1 MSGCSRLDKEITAR
15 HSSRVTQAIQ
25 LTKHPMLRDQIVLIM
40 LSFGVNALA
49 FLFQFLMARV
59 MTPTAWK
66 DTMAI
71 LALLTIIS
79 VPSIAINT
87 LAIKMSGELHIRNQ
101 LEDLW
106 RWITRT
112 IGIVLAAGAAIAAA
126 FALLSGWITEQL
138 QLEASAGVVVA
149 GLACALLLGSTVVRG
164 ALAGVRS
171 FVTLGVISMTETLTR
186 VITAV
191 VMVTAG
197 FAAAGAVG
205 GSAAGAF
212 LFIAL
217 GLFFLRKRRDS
228 APEQTNS
235 NAKLPQWTE
244 QARILT
250 ISFGLAVLFNIDSL
264 IVARFFSTEAAA
276 SYLAMGLIGRTIFFM
291 SGPVSI
297 VLLPHVIRV
306 YTSGNSVV
314 PSLALALALITLIV
328 TTTAILI
335 LAFPTQIFNLVFR
348 EGYTLDLT
356 ILSIYAVI
364 GSLFAVNAA
373 LANVLIGVGCLRAW
387 IGMLAI
393 ALGLIASLF
402 VLHDSLT
409 QIALT
414 LATAVSISVL
424 YLSAET
430 AIFLRRNATRSL
442 AQERS

>member
-1 MSGCSRLDKEITAR
+1 
-15 HSSRVTQAIQ
+15 
-25 LTKHPMLRDQIVLIM
+25 MLRDQIVLVT

-87 LAIKMSGELHIRNQ
+87 LAIKMSGELHIRDQ
-101 LEDLW
+101 FEDLW
-106 RWITRT
+106 RWVVRT
-112 IGIVLAAGAAIAAA
+112 IGFVLVAGAAVAAA
-126 FALLSGWITEQL
+126 FALLSGWIREQL

-171 FVTLGVISMTETLTR
+171 FVTLGLISMTETLTR

-191 VMVTAG
+191 AMVTAG

-212 LFIAL
+212 LFISL
-217 GLFFLRKRRDS
+217 GLVFLRKRRNA
-228 APEQTNS
+228 APEQTS
-235 NAKLPQWTE
+235 SDVKLPRWTE
-244 QARILT
+244 QARVLI
-250 ISFGLAVLFNIDSL
+250 ISFGLAVLLNVDSL

-291 SGPVSI
+291 SGSVSI

-306 YTSGNSVV
+306 YAKGDSVV
-314 PSLALALALITLIV
+314 PSLALALALITSIV
-328 TTTAILI
+328 AATASLILI
-335 LAFPTQIFNLVFR
+335 FPTQIFSLVFR
-348 EGYTLDLT
+348 DGYTLDLP

-373 LANVLIGVGCLRAW
+373 LANVLIGVGYLRAW
-387 IGMLAI
+387 IGMLAV
-393 ALGLIASLF
+393 ALGLIVSLF
-402 VLHDSLT
+402 ILHDSLT
-409 QIALT
+409 QIAMV
-414 LATAVSISVL
+414 LAIAVSISAL
-424 YLSAET
+424 YLSVET
-430 AIFLRRNATRSL
+430 AIFLRRNNAKSP

>member
-1 MSGCSRLDKEITAR
+1 
-15 HSSRVTQAIQ
+15 
-25 LTKHPMLRDQIVLIM
+25 
-40 LSFGVNALA
+40 
-49 FLFQFLMARV
+49 
-59 MTPTAWK
+59 
-66 DTMAI
+66 
-71 LALLTIIS
+71 
-79 VPSIAINT
+79 
-87 LAIKMSGELHIRNQ
+87 
-101 LEDLW
+101 
-106 RWITRT
+106 
-112 IGIVLAAGAAIAAA
+112 
-126 FALLSGWITEQL
+126 
-138 QLEASAGVVVA
+138 
-149 GLACALLLGSTVVRG
+149 
-164 ALAGVRS
+164 
-171 FVTLGVISMTETLTR
+171 MTETLTR

-217 GLFFLRKRRDS
+217 GLVFLRKRRNS

-306 YTSGNSVV
+306 YTSGNSIV
-314 PSLALALALITLIV
+314 PSLVLALALITLIV
-328 TTTAILI
+328 TTTAVSILV
-335 LAFPTQIFNLVFR
+335 FPTQIFNLVFR
-348 EGYTLDLT
+348 EGYTLDLP

-373 LANVLIGVGCLRAW
+373 LANVLIGVGYLRAW